1 MMTLSRWKV
10 ILVVLATIF
19 GALFT
24 LPNLLP
30 PGARDQLPG
39 FVPRKAMNL
48 GLDLQGGSYLLYSVD
63 TQALRNERLTNLTE
77 DVRKALTDAEI
88 PFTDLGQ
95 VNGAL
100 SVRITDPGLVAK
112 AQATLRGSVGA
123 PLAGVA
129 GGRDVIISAAPDQ
142 RVTVAFVPEA
152 FDADAARAVEQSI
165 EIIRRRIDQLGTREP
180 NIIRQGK
187 DRIVIEA
194 AGESDPERLKSVV
207 GQTAKLTFQ
216 MVDETGS
223 LQEAMAGRAPP
234 GTQVL
239 PSSDGYA
246 PAYLVKK
253 RAEVTGEMLVDAQ
266 ARFDQQTGQPIVQFR
281 FNSQGARRFGDISS
295 QNIGRRFAIVLDG
308 KVISAPVIQSAITG
322 GSGQI
327 TGHFTEQS
335 ANDLAI
341 LLRAGALPAPLRVE
355 EQRTVGA
362 ELGADAVRAGTISAV
377 VGLVGVIAFMIG
389 TYGLL
394 FGGISLLGLVV
405 NGLLIV
411 GFMSMTQATL
421 TLPGIAGLILT
432 LAVAVDANVLIY
444 ERMRDELRAGRSLI
458 ASMDAGFSRA
468 MATIL
473 DANITHL
480 LSAVIL
486 FNFGAGPVK
495 GFAWTLAIGV
505 ITTLF
510 SAVLVTQV
518 VLAWWFRTRRPK
530 ALPIFE
536 TTRPRGWPIIK
547 LLPVR
552 THIRFVRLAKYFAP
566 LSVLVVVGAL
576 ALTLYPP
583 KPPCFG
589 MACGIDFK
597 GGTMLEI
604 STAPK
609 PADLGGLRGALG
621 GMNLGDVQVQGFGA
635 PTSAMVRFQT
645 PAGANAGQ
653 VVEEVKAKIAKTV
666 SPVRFVRT
674 DVVGPKVSSEL
685 LGKGILAL
693 AGAILLMLVYI
704 WFRFELQ
711 FGLGAVAALFHDV
724 FLTFG
729 LISLTRIEFNLT
741 AVAAILTI
749 IGYSMNDTV
758 VVFDRF
764 RENLRKYKRMP
775 VAEVIDMSI
784 NEMLTRTIITS
795 FTAILALAAL
805 AVFGGP
811 TLYGLSIIML
821 FGILIG
827 TYSSIYIAAPVILL
841 WGVRRGGEEEAEPL
855 KPAKVQP

>member
-1 MMTLSRWKV
+1 MMALSRWKV
-10 ILVVLATIF
+10 ILVVLATIL

-24 LPNLLP
+24 LPNFVP
-30 PGARDQLPG
+30 PEARDKLPG
-39 FVPRKAMNL
+39 FVPGKALNL
-48 GLDLQGGSYLLYSVD
+48 GLDLRGGSYLLYSVD

-77 DVRKALTDAEI
+77 DVRKTLSDAQI

-95 VNGAL
+95 VGGAL
-100 SVRITDPGLVAK
+100 SVRITDPGQVNK
-112 AQATLRGSVGA
+112 AQNTLRNGVGA
-123 PLAGVA
+123 PLAGA
-129 GGRDVIISAAPDQ
+129 PGGRDVSVVTAPDQ
-142 RVTVAFVPEA
+142 RLTIAFVPEA
-152 FDADAARAVEQSI
+152 FDADAARAVDQSI

-180 NIIRQGK
+180 NIVRQGK

-194 AGESDPERLKSVV
+194 AGESDPERLKAVV

-216 MVDETGS
+216 MVDETAS
-223 LQEAMAGRAPP
+223 LQDAAAGRVPP
-234 GTQVL
+234 GSELL

-246 PAYLVKK
+246 PAYVVKK

-266 ARFDQQTGQPIVQFR
+266 ARFDQQTGRPIVQFR
-281 FNSQGARRFGDISS
+281 FNGQGARRFADISS
-295 QNIGRRFAIVLDG
+295 QNIGHRFAIVLDR
-308 KVISAPVIQSAITG
+308 KVISAPVIQTAITG

-327 TGHFTEQS
+327 TGNFTEQT

-341 LLRAGALPAPLRVE
+341 LLRAGALPAPLKVE

-377 VGLVGVIAFMIG
+377 VGLAGVVVFMIG
-389 TYGLL
+389 VYGWL
-394 FGGISLLGLVV
+394 FGGISLLGLIV
-405 NGLLIV
+405 NGLMII

-444 ERMRDELRAGRSLI
+444 ERMRDELRGGRSLI
-458 ASMDAGFSRA
+458 SSMDAGFSRA
-468 MATIL
+468 MGTIL

-480 LSAVIL
+480 LSAAIL
-486 FNFGAGPVK
+486 FTFGAGPVK
-495 GFAWTLAIGV
+495 GFAWTLSIGV
-505 ITTLF
+505 ITTVF

-518 VLAWWFRTRRPK
+518 LLAWWFRLRRPK
-530 ALPIFE
+530 TLPIFE
-536 TTRPRGWPIIK
+536 KTPPKFWPIIK
-547 LLPVR
+547 VLPVR
-552 THIRFVRLAKYFAP
+552 THFRFVRLAKYFAP
-566 LSVLVVVGAL
+566 VSIIIVFAAL
-576 ALTLYPP
+576 AITAYPF

-597 GGTMLEI
+597 GGTVLEI

-609 PADLGGLRGALG
+609 PVDLGRLRGALG
-621 GMNLGDVQVQGFGA
+621 GVNLGDVQVQGFGS
-635 PTSAMVRFQT
+635 PSSAMVRFQT
-645 PAGANAGQ
+645 PAGASPAQ
-653 VVEEVKAKIAKTV
+653 TAEAVRAKIAATI
-666 SPVRFVRT
+666 SPVKFVRT
-674 DVVGPKVSSEL
+674 DVVGPKVSGEL
-685 LGKGILAL
+685 LTKGLLAL
-693 AGAILLMLVYI
+693 GGAILLMLIYI

-729 LISLTRIEFNLT
+729 LISLARIEFNLT
-741 AVAAILTI
+741 AVAALLTI

-795 FTAILALAAL
+795 FTAVIALIAL

-811 TLYGLSIIML
+811 SLYGLSVIML

-841 WGVRRGGEEEAEPL
+841 WGAKRGEEEVEPL
-855 KPAKVQP
+855 KPAKVRP